1 MLDDPP
7 AGGLA
12 QEPAEAVAPAGSGDV
27 RLLQL
32 LNGFSGE
39 RARAAEVV
47 VCEAQEVA
55 HRRPETARRRSCLRI
70 RVVEDDV
77 LVRARLGLLVSA
89 RGLPR
94 LESGRRQIQRL
105 EHAGANRRRERR
117 LASASDCGANEP
129 EADVA
134 VGKELTRSDRQPR
147 GLALG
152 YPLQPALTTA
162 ELLERRG
169 PFAGEPALVGE
180 QLADRRLDPRARR
193 RLVEREQPVLG
204 ERQRERRRERLR
216 DRRDPKGGLG

>member
-1 MLDDPP
+1 
-7 AGGLA
+7 A

-55 HRRPETARRRSCLRI
+55 YRRPETARRRSCLRI

-89 RGLPR
+89 R
-94 LESGRRQIQRL
+94 
-105 EHAGANRRRERR
+105 
-117 LASASDCGANEP
+117 
-129 EADVA
+129 
-134 VGKELTRSDRQPR
+134 
-147 GLALG
+147 
-152 YPLQPALTTA
+152 
-162 ELLERRG
+162 
-169 PFAGEPALVGE
+169 
-180 QLADRRLDPRARR
+180 ARR

-204 ERQRERRRERLR
+204 KRQRERRRERLR